1 MSETRVQSPRVRARS
16 ELARSDILSAAASL
30 MRRVGYAD
38 MSLRDLAAE
47 VNMKAGSLYYH
58 FPSKDDLVTEV
69 MRIGVE
75 VVEAAVRE
83 GLDKAPDLSPEER
96 IMVAVR
102 VHLDTMLKK
111 SDFVS
116 SHIRCYPFVPAPV
129 RENLREVR
137 RRYDRIWLDLVA
149 AYLGPE
155 TTYDDVRYLRHVLT
169 GALNGALEWFNP
181 NRDSATAF
189 AGHIETML
197 RRAR

>member
-1 MSETRVQSPRVRARS
+1 MSELQPPPTRKIGKADVARA
-16 ELARSDILSAAASL
+16 EILSAAAGL
-30 MRRVGYAD
+30 MRRVGYAE

-58 FPSKDDLVTEV
+58 FQSKDDLVTEV

-83 GLDKAPDLSPEER
+83 ALARHPDLPPTDR
-96 IMVAVR
+96 IMIAVR

-116 SHIRCYPFVPAPV
+116 SHIRCYPFVPTPI
-129 RENLREVR
+129 RNRLREVR
-137 RRYDRIWLDLVA
+137 RSYDRIWIDLLGE
-149 AYLGPE
+149 YLGPDAA
-155 TTYDDVRYLRHVLT
+155 YDDVRYLRHLLI

-181 NRDSATAF
+181 NRDSAMAF
-189 AGHIETML
+189 AGHIEALL
-197 RRAR
+197 RNAR